1 MSTTERKPYR
11 KPAAPK
17 VVGSVDASANSYAYF
32 GGSDLGS
39 YSSVPV

>member
-17 VVGSVDASANSYAYF
+17 VVGSVVASENNYFYF
-32 GGSDLGS
+32 GGSDFTF
-39 YSSVPV
+39 YSSTPI